1 MRANIPCHRGRTA
14 EEIVSSPYFDSVGHL
29 FRSVSWLDYFE
40 RHPSLST
47 LTYACIEARQAIE
60 YLFFEEL
67 VVSTG
72 FDLSAEEYRRCLG
85 NSTNFK
91 KIIKRLSPNFER
103 LRAFTHIVLELE
115 VDGPKTVH
123 WDHDELMKAWG
134 VVSGVLHWVGATNLS
149 AENPEWL
156 VSAYERSAKVISP
169 LWQQA
174 TSARNVIL
182 PVDGMHPD
190 VRDIWEEFSLG
201 AIDVEETKLRLI
213 RIRTRRTDA

>member
-1 MRANIPCHRGRTA
+1 
-14 EEIVSSPYFDSVGHL
+14 
-29 FRSVSWLDYFE
+29 LDYFE

-72 FDLSAEEYRRCLG
+72 FDLSEEEYRRRLG

-91 KIIKRLSPNFER
+91 KIIKRLSPNFEK
-103 LRAFTHIVLELE
+103 LRAFTHIVLELD
-115 VDGPKTVH
+115 VDGPKPVH

-134 VVSGVLHWVGATNLS
+134 VVSEVLHWVGATNLS
-149 AENPEWL
+149 AENPGWL

-182 PVDGMHPD
+182 PGDGMHPD

-213 RIRTRRTDA
+213 RIRPRRADA